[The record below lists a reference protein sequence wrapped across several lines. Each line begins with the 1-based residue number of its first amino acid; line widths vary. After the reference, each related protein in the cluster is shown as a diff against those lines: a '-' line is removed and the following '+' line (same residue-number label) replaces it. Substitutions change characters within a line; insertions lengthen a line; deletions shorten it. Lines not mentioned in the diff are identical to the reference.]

1 MFQQIRYRLLWSYLA
16 VLMVVL
22 AVFAIVVRTVFA
34 RTLYY
39 QLITRLDTLAQSVA
53 AGSLYEAGTLQ
64 PSNSVD
70 VQSLVNQ
77 RQALQWF
84 DSQGQ
89 EVAQQGNELLSR
101 PLRPDRPIQ
110 IQEYNRLLG
119 VTVPIVDRETNLPV
133 GYVRASETL
142 ERIDREL
149 RTLDWGLG
157 GGIIV
162 ALTLSGVG
170 GIWLTRQAM
179 RPIEHSFQRLQQF
192 TANASHELRS
202 PLMAIKSNAAVA
214 LKYPEGMRPA
224 DVEKFEAIANAT
236 QQMTRL
242 TEDLLFLARNDRI
255 LVRDWESVD
264 LAALLNY
271 LIQLYQPEAIEQ
283 SIQLKASLPGA
294 IWVMGDSAQL
304 TRLFTNLIDNALH
317 YTPAGG
323 IVAVKAEQTVSSSGT
338 YADIHVQDTGMGI
351 APEHVKHVFER
362 FWRADRSRAHWDGG
376 AGLGLSIAQSIAQR
390 HNGKITVTSQVDV
403 GSRFSVRLPTI
414 NPKVRS

>member
-1 MFQQIRYRLLWSYLA
+1 VFQQIRYRLLWSYLA
-16 VLMVVL
+16 VLMVIL
-22 AVFAIVVRTVFA
+22 AAFAIVVRTVFA

-39 QLITRLDTLAQSVA
+39 QLITRLDTLGQSVA
-53 AGSLYEAGTLQ
+53 AGSLYEDGAVQ
-64 PSNSVD
+64 PSSNID
-70 VQSLVNQ
+70 VQNLVNQ
-77 RQALQWF
+77 RQGLQWF
-84 DSQGQ
+84 DLQG
-89 EVAQQGNELLSR
+89 EKIAERGNELLSR

-110 IQEYNRLLG
+110 IQDYNRLLG
-119 VTVPIVDRETNLPV
+119 VTVPIVNRETNLPV

-149 RTLDWGLG
+149 QALDWGLG
-157 GGIIV
+157 GGIVV

-179 RPIEHSFQRLQQF
+179 RPIEQSFQRLQQF

-214 LKYPEGMRPA
+214 LKYPEGMRAA
-224 DVEKFEAIANAT
+224 DVEKFEAIASAT
-236 QQMTRL
+236 QQMTHL

-255 LVRDWESVD
+255 PVQDCEPID
-264 LAALLNY
+264 LTVLLRH

-283 SIQLKASLPGA
+283 SIQLKASFPEG
-294 IWVMGDSAQL
+294 IWVMGDPAQL
-304 TRLFTNLIDNALH
+304 TRLFTNLIDNAMH

-323 IVAVKAEQTVSSSGT
+323 VVEVKTERTVSSAGT

-351 APEHVKHVFER
+351 APEHLKYVFER
-362 FWRADRSRAHWDGG
+362 FWRADRSRAQWDGG

-403 GSRFSVRLPTI
+403 GSCFSVRLPVC
-414 NPKVRS
+414 K